1 MRTQK
6 TTVAKAT
13 NKTAKAG
20 ATKVANKTQKAVAK
34 ATTTNTKGVKGGAKA
49 PSKKQ
54 TATKVAPSKKQKGA
68 ATKVADKKQQT
79 STKVEVLRQKSC
91 QKTMSLAGF
100 IGGVERQCL
109 GVITKKDN
117 ERAYAGLLTKSTRE
131 MPKHIK
137 QNIQDI
143 LNEILANN
151 WSSKTEG
158 LVSTERIYIESETFN
173 RLVNLLGKVLPK
185 TIDTKGIKYTHIKEA
200 LKSAYTLKMRAV
212 K

>member
-6 TTVAKAT
+6 TAVAKAT
-13 NKTAKAG
+13 KTTKG
-20 ATKVANKTQKAVAK
+20 ATKVANKTTKVVAK
-34 ATTTNTKGVKGGAKA
+34 ATKTNTKGVKGGAKA

-54 TATKVAPSKKQKGA
+54 TATKVA
-68 ATKVADKKQQT
+68 VI
-79 STKVEVLRQKSC
+79 RQKSC

-100 IGGVERQCL
+100 IGGVEKQLL

-131 MPKHIK
+131 MPKGIK
-137 QNIQDI
+137 QDIQDI